1 MTLQEIKRY
10 IDAVL
15 NKEASGNSLSPQE
28 FNIFLEAEIFNFV
41 KENVFA
47 YRQFVNTG
55 APLDDVILSGL
66 LFDALQK
73 KTTAT
78 LSSGYFTVPTDMFF
92 MNDVYGTYNA
102 TQKKIELVSPE
113 EVSRRTANLLSK
125 PIAYYPVAYIV
136 GTSCYVFPSNMTGLN
151 VSYIAKPTIPVYDY
165 YVDANYKIQYL
176 AASAT
181 HLLTSGEY
189 GSAGQTAGT
198 TVTSLT
204 VEMDIPEDSHMAF
217 ANYLITKV
225 SMRDRDQLMY
235 QAAENEKSKQ

>member
-10 IDAVL
+10 VDTVL
-15 NKEASGNSLSPQE
+15 NKDASGNSLSPQE

-41 KENVFA
+41 RERVLQ

-66 LFDALQK
+66 LIDSLQK
-73 KTTAT
+73 RTTAT
-78 LSSGYFTVPTDMFF
+78 LSSGYFTVPTDMLF
-92 MNDVYGTYNA
+92 MNDLYGTYNA

-113 EVSRRTANLLSK
+113 EYSRRTSNMLAK
-125 PIAYYPVAYIV
+125 PIAYYPVAFIV
-136 GTSCYVFPSNMTGLN
+136 GTSCYVYPSSMTSLYVN
-151 VSYIAKPTIPVYDY
+151 YIAKPTIPVYDY
-165 YVDANYKIQYL
+165 YVDANYTIQYL

-181 HLLTSGEY
+181 HLLSAGEY
-189 GSAGQTAGT
+189 GSAGQTSGT

-204 VEMDIPEDSHMAF
+204 VELDIPEDFHMPF
-217 ANYLITKV
+217 ANHLLTKV

-235 QAAENEKSKQ
+235 QATENEKSK

>member
-1 MTLQEIKRY
+1 MTVSELYQYLNIS
-10 IDAVL
+10 L
-15 NKEASGNSLSPQE
+15 NKDTSGNSLSPKE
-28 FNIFLEAEIFNFV
+28 LNIYLESEIFNFV

-92 MNDVYGTYNA
+92 MNDIYGTYNSA
-102 TQKKIELVSPE
+102 QKKIELVSPE
-113 EVSRRTANLLSK
+113 EVSRRTANLLAK

-136 GTSCYVFPSNMTGLN
+136 GTSCYVFPTTMTGIN
-151 VSYIAKPTIPVYDY
+151 VNYIAKPTIPVYDY

-181 HLLTSGEY
+181 RLLTAGEY
-189 GSAGQTAGT
+189 GSAGQTSGT

-204 VEMDIPEDSHMAF
+204 TELDIPEDSHMAF
-217 ANYLITKV
+217 ANYLLGKIAI
-225 SMRDRDQLMY
+225 RDRDQLMY